1 MAFGQ
6 NKIAMV
12 IFAIVTSTITNMTL
26 SSRKVNEDK
35 TRGED
40 APRVRILAD
49 FTRGRTA
56 SWAKGT
62 GHARRIQHATIQ
74 LHPGSSQ
81 QDSSCPIWVAW
92 QNRTMMNDFSSL
104 YLWVRFPY
112 LQRTL
117 SAYTHCFCAPLKSQ
131 SNNLWNLNDNR
142 WSKKSG
148 HGKCAR

>member
-56 SWAKGT
+56 S
-62 GHARRIQHATIQ
+62 
-74 LHPGSSQ
+74 
-81 QDSSCPIWVAW
+81 
-92 QNRTMMNDFSSL
+92 
-104 YLWVRFPY
+104 
-112 LQRTL
+112 
-117 SAYTHCFCAPLKSQ
+117 
-131 SNNLWNLNDNR
+131 
-142 WSKKSG
+142 
-148 HGKCAR
+148 